1 MTRGMRG
8 MLLGITS
15 GMRGMILLITGLLF
29 RAFMGVSGLIS
40 AIMSPTIEDCLIW
53 ASKKSLSIMFS
64 IMMTKHF
71 PGVLR

>member
-1 MTRGMRG
+1 MRG

>member
-15 GMRGMILLITGLLF
+15 GMRGMILLMTGLLF

-40 AIMSPTIEDCLIW
+40 AIMSPTIEDSYMGKQEVTL
-53 ASKKSLSIMFS
+53 
-64 IMMTKHF
+64 HN
-71 PGVLR
+71 VLHYDDKTLCRGA